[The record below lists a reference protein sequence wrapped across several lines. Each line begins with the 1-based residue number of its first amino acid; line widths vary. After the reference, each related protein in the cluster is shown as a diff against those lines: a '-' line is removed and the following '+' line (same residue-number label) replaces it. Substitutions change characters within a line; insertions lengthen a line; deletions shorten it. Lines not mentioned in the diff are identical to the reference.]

1 VERAENM
8 SKVAEDIK
16 KEVERLEIVEKIP
29 SNSNSKNR
37 KRRK

>member
-8 SKVAEDIK
+8 FKVAEDTK
-16 KEVERLEIVEKIP
+16 KEVERLEIVEKNP
-29 SNSNSKNR
+29 SNPKNR